1 MLIFVLNRYSIEQVH
16 GTMFSNNHFI
26 GAPYKQTYNVLMHN
40 DLYNLYIRKC
50 TTMTLRTNRID
61 VIKVNT
67 RAKLLIVNTNQTML
81 LGQKAV

>member
-1 MLIFVLNRYSIEQVH
+1 
-16 GTMFSNNHFI
+16 
-26 GAPYKQTYNVLMHN
+26 MHN
-40 DLYNLYIRKC
+40 DLHNLYIRKC
-50 TTMTLRTNRID
+50 ITMTLRTNRID